1 MTAQSYIKSPRPTR
15 RWERRRDERPAELIA
30 AAVRLFAERGFA
42 GTRLEDVAAS
52 AGVSKATVYL
62 YFESKEQLFEAVIRQ
77 VVTPNVEQALAL
89 VDAFDGSTSNLIR
102 TLLTLLETALEGPFP
117 AVLKLVIA
125 EAGNFPTLARLWADV
140 ALRPMFAL
148 LHRVVQRGIDRGE
161 FRPVNPAEVFPLI
174 AAPVVL
180 LALWKQ
186 SFGQHTDIPMDRHAV
201 LAAHAEML
209 LRGLSNST
217 PPVVLSKGT

>member
-1 MTAQSYIKSPRPTR
+1 M
-15 RWERRRDERPAELIA
+15 A

-62 YFESKEQLFEAVIRQ
+62 YFEGKEQLFEAVVRQ

-89 VDAFDGSTSNLIR
+89 VDAFDGSTPTLIR
-102 TLLTLLETALEGPFP
+102 TLLTLLETALDGPFP

-125 EAGNFPTLARLWADV
+125 ESGNFPALACLWAHV
-140 ALRPMFAL
+140 ALRPMLAL

-161 FRPVNPAEVFPLI
+161 FRPVNPADVLPLI

-180 LALWKQ
+180 LALWKH

-201 LAAHAEML
+201 LVAHAEML
-209 LRGLSNST
+209 LRGLANT
-217 PPVVLSKGT
+217 GAPALLTKGTS